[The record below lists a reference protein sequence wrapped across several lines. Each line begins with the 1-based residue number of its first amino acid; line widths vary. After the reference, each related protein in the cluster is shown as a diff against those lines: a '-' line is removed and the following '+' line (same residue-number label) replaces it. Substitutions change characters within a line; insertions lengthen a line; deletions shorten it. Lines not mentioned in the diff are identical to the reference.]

1 MSELTDKFI
10 VDFIELKTSLM
21 FVMFPESMDSELD
34 NVKLDKF
41 EGSSSLLQVEVLDD
55 DLLSILVEPDRAPLE
70 LVIESDLIFSVG
82 NGG

>member
-55 DLLSILVEPDRAPLE
+55 DLLSILVEPDRVPLE

>member
-55 DLLSILVEPDRAPLE
+55 DLLSILVEPDKAPLE